1 MRRLAPLCA
10 IPVLM
15 GVPLWVETSWPV
27 GVVAATSGVLCLIAV
42 LRGSLS
48 MATVGGTFA
57 LFSLAVALRD
67 QSSSVNLLAV
77 TVFGLALLLLAE
89 GTWLCRRFEGA
100 AVAPTLWRRHLAWW
114 SGRAAI
120 SLGIAIAI
128 AILAPLIAILLPQ
141 QSALF
146 VAGIGILAGFGAAV
160 AFVWPS
166 IDD

>member
-27 GVVAATSGVLCLIAV
+27 GVVAAMSGVLCLIAV
-42 LRGSLS
+42 LRASPS

-57 LFSLAVALRD
+57 LMSFAVALRD
-67 QSSSVNLLAV
+67 HSSSVNVLVV

-89 GTWLCRRFEGA
+89 GTHLCRRFEGA
-100 AVAPTLWRRHLAWW
+100 EVAPALWRRHLAWW
-114 SGRAAI
+114 TGRAAI
-120 SLGIAIAI
+120 SLGIAAVI

-141 QSALF
+141 PSALF

-160 AFVWPS
+160 AFVWS
-166 IDD
+166 GMHD